1 MQNQI
6 HVDVDEPVHKLLQF
20 LASEDDETQK
30 YVLNRLIVSEASKYG
45 KKIPKNLARYN
56 WA

>member
-20 LASEDDETQK
+20 LASADDETQK
-30 YVLNRLIVSEASKYG
+30 YVLNRLIVSEASRYG
-45 KKIPKNLARYN
+45 KKIPKALKGYD
-56 WA
+56 WS